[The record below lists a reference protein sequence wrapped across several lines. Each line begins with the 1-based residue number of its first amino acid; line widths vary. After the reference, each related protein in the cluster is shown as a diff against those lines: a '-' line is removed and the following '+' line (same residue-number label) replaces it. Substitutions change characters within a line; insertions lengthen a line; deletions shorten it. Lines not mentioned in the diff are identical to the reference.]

1 MRPLIASLRNRL
13 TLFQYWL
20 IAQLAFGVMA
30 LLRLAPPDAALNF
43 ADKAARTLG
52 PISGR
57 HKVAVDN
64 LRQAYPEKSPHE
76 HEAIALDM
84 WGNMGRL
91 ATEYVFLD
99 KLFDFNPATNGENRV
114 EIAKQGE
121 PIFHRLRDE
130 QKPHL
135 FFTGHLGNFE
145 FLPIVAASFGLQMTS
160 MFRPP
165 NNPYLANY
173 VLRRRSGAMG
183 SLLASRRGV
192 AFEVARI
199 LQNNGNVG
207 VLVDQH
213 FTHGVPTT
221 FFDRACESSPLVAK
235 LTRNYECDVYPARCI
250 RLPGNRYRLEI
261 QEALTLPRTEAGRI
275 DVNATTQLLNDIVE
289 GWVRDDPGQWMWF
302 HKRWKIKKRKKK
314 AAPKPAPAE

>member
-1 MRPLIASLRNRL
+1 MRVFIAALRNRFE
-13 TLFQYWL
+13 LFQYW
-20 IAQLAFGVMA
+20 IVAQIVFGVMA

-43 ADKAARTLG
+43 ADKVARTFG
-52 PISGR
+52 PLTGR

-64 LRQAYPEKSPHE
+64 LNQAYPEKSAEE
-76 HEAIALDM
+76 HDAIARDM

-99 KLFDFNPATNGENRV
+99 RLFDFNPATNGENRV
-114 EIAKQGE
+114 EINKAGE

-130 QKPHL
+130 QKPRL

-145 FLPIVAASFGLQMTS
+145 FLPIVAATFDLQMTS

-192 AFEVARI
+192 AFSVARI
-199 LQNNGNVG
+199 LENSGNVG

-213 FTHGVPTT
+213 FMQGVPTT
-221 FFDRACESSPLVAK
+221 FFGRACESSPLVAK
-235 LTRNYECDVYPARCI
+235 LTRNYECDVHPARCI

-261 QEALTLPRTEAGRI
+261 QEALRLPRDAKGRVE
-275 DVNATTQLLNDIVE
+275 VNGTTQMLNDIVE
-289 GWVRDDPGQWMWF
+289 GWVREDPGQWMWF
-302 HKRWKIKKRKKK
+302 HKRWKISKRKKK
-314 AAPKPAPAE
+314 KTGAPVTPA